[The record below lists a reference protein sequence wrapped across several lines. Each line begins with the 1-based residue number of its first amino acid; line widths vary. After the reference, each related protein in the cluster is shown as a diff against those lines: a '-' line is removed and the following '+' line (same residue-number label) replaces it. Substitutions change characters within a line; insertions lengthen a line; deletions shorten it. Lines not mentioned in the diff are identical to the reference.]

1 MAKKRLKT
9 VMEIFCETLDDLMLK
24 ILILAAVVSIIT
36 EAIYSQ
42 DRKTFWLEGVTI
54 LAAVAVCSIVAT
66 VNNYQKQLQFE
77 QLNDISDKSN
87 KFDVMR
93 DGNYK

>member
-1 MAKKRLKT
+1 
-9 VMEIFCETLDDLMLK
+9 MLK
-24 ILILAAVVSIIT
+24 IRIAAAVISIIT

-42 DRKTFWLEGVTI
+42 DRQTFWLEGVTI

-77 QLNDISDKSN
+77 ELNDISDKSN